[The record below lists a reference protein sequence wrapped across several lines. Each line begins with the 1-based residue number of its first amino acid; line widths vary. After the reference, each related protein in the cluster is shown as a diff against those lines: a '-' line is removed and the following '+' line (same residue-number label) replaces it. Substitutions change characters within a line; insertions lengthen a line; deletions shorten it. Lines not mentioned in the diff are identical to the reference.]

1 MVFKF
6 PRKIRYL
13 RENCRNLFT
22 VLQVNFVQF
31 GEKPAKIEKFSRVNE
46 FPHVQLTSLNS
57 FLIPKLTSNAG
68 TTVERSIGVDTHRI
82 LDAAAIFVL
91 ALVDVVADL
100 ALARGK
106 VQTHAREAG
115 AT

>member
-1 MVFKF
+1 M
-6 PRKIRYL
+6 IL
-13 RENCRNLFT
+13 
-22 VLQVNFVQF
+22 
-31 GEKPAKIEKFSRVNE
+31 
-46 FPHVQLTSLNS
+46 
-57 FLIPKLTSNAG
+57 KLTSNAG
-68 TTVERSIGVDTHRI
+68 TAVEGSVRVDTDRI

-100 ALARGK
+100 TLARGK